1 MAKHTFFE
9 MLGGYTNG
17 DNESSGKK
25 FRSQTVTGSAN
36 RVSITRIGKYVS
48 RFFDKLT
55 KVISYTQSRTYGT
68 FFCVF
73 GVLSL
78 VIHYIKDYISA
89 YTVIPLEVVILP

>member
-25 FRSQTVTGSAN
+25 FRVQTITGSTN
-36 RVSITRIGKYVS
+36 HVSITRIGKHIS
-48 RFFDKLT
+48 RFFDNFTKL
-55 KVISYTQSRTYGT
+55 ISYTQSRTYGT
-68 FFCVF
+68 LLCVF

-78 VIHYIKDYISA
+78 MIHFVKDYIGA
-89 YTVIPLEVVILP
+89 YSII